1 MYRNSRAIM
10 CALAAKRADQR
21 TRAMPFL
28 PSINV
33 DDKVPHALAKFNTG
47 TGRPLVEYHEALLRG
62 DSPFTVAEREMM
74 AAYVSGVNACQY
86 CHGAH
91 TAAAKEFGVSEQ
103 LISDLLT
110 SVQTAQVDPKMV
122 PVLNYIRKLTLAPTT
137 MTQRDADAVYAVGWT
152 ERALYDAVQI
162 CCLYNFMNR
171 FVEGLGLTPIPD
183 QFAMEGRMIKEGS
196 YKGMLDAF
204 GIV

>member
-1 MYRNSRAIM
+1 
-10 CALAAKRADQR
+10 
-21 TRAMPFL
+21 MPFL
-28 PSINV
+28 PSVNL
-33 DDKVPHALAKFNTG
+33 DDKVPHVLAKFNTG
-47 TGRPLVEYHEALLRG
+47 TGRPLIEYHEALLRG
-62 DSPFTVAEREMM
+62 ESPFTVAEREMM

-91 TAAAKEFGVSEQ
+91 TAAAKQFGVSEQ
-103 LISDLLT
+103 LISDLL
-110 SVQTAQVDPKMV
+110 VNVRTAGVSAKMM
-122 PVLNYIRKLTLAPTT
+122 PVLNYIRKLTLSPTK
-137 MTQRDADAVYAVGWT
+137 MTQADADAVYEAGWT

-171 FVEGLGLTPIPD
+171 FVEGIGLTPIPD
-183 QFAMEGRMIKEGS
+183 QFEMEGRLIKEGS